1 MAGAVLA
8 PRAGKRIC
16 VALTP
21 ARATPRRRTGW
32 AVNRDTAETLPP
44 VRVCTELCV
53 DKDAAV
59 AQGHPGSSAEAG
71 LQSTCHCPWAFQRR
85 ALLPGPVHT
94 ARVPLVSCSECEVS
108 EGGTLCIN
116 VGFGSR

>member
-8 PRAGKRIC
+8 PRAGKRIR

-53 DKDAAV
+53 DKDAERRPKV
-59 AQGHPGSSAEAG
+59 TQGAPLRRVCRAPVTVPGLSRGAPFS
-71 LQSTCHCPWAFQRR
+71 
-85 ALLPGPVHT
+85 
-94 ARVPLVSCSECEVS
+94 RVLCTPL
-108 EGGTLCIN
+108 
-116 VGFGSR
+116 GFR